1 MKNWIYIIMIG
12 LMGSLVSSCQQSLD
26 DEVQTSQDSPK
37 AANISMR
44 LILDKQSF
52 GSRGTWGKNEDE
64 SNELGIPFENE
75 IDLTDPNALQVTVQV
90 YDTDN
95 TMIEELEVID
105 KTVVRLDTENG
116 RVYTLDGILDF
127 QDTTIKNG
135 NYSCKVIVYANCGTD
150 KEVYTYSAGALIP
163 MWGVR
168 LANLNLANEAENE
181 IDDIYLLRAMAKVE
195 VALHEDIVALFD
207 LTDVV
212 VDKYNTVG
220 NVLPAGYA
228 TAVDTRDLGQQDV
241 FNPNNTPSN
250 TDLSFTE
257 VEGQGAFYA
266 YLPEY
271 QNVGDDVSPATIKVV
286 INGVSYTIE
295 FKNYTSGKPNGSA
308 YNIVRNHYYQYTI
321 TSINTVENVIVTS
334 LSYKCMPWQEIN
346 NGNLNFGHANGD
358 VRN

>member
-26 DEVQTSQDSPK
+26 DEVQISQDSPR

-44 LILDKQSF
+44 LVLDEQSF

-64 SNELGIPFENE
+64 GNALGIPFENE
-75 IDLTDPNALQVTVQV
+75 IDLTDPNALQVIVQV
-90 YDTDN
+90 YDTDD
-95 TMIEELEVID
+95 TMLEELEVVD
-105 KTVVRLDTENG
+105 KTVVRLDIENG
-116 RVYTLDGILDF
+116 RVYTLDGILNF
-127 QDTTIKNG
+127 QDTKIKNG
-135 NYSCKVIVYANCGTD
+135 NYSCKVMVYANCGTN

-257 VEGQGAFYA
+257 VEGQGSFYA

-271 QNVGDDVSPATIKVV
+271 QNVDVDSPAEIRLLIDEKLYN
-286 INGVSYTIE
+286 IQ
-295 FKNYTSGKPNGSA
+295 FKQYIGGQATGES
-308 YNIVRNHYYQYTI
+308 YNIVRNHYYKYTI
-321 TSINTVENVIVTS
+321 TSVSEGTVEVNLTLQYEVEDWTEVTN
-334 LSYKCMPWQEIN
+334 P
-346 NGNLNFGHANGD
+346 GFD
-358 VRN
+358 FD

>member
-271 QNVGDDVSPATIKVV
+271 QNVGVDSPAEIRFLIDEKLYNIQFMHYVGGRAT
-286 INGVSYTIE
+286 GES
-295 FKNYTSGKPNGSA
+295 
-308 YNIVRNHYYQYTI
+308 YNIVRNHYYKYTI
-321 TSINTVENVIVTS
+321 TSVSAETVEVNLSLQYEVEDWTEVTNPG
-334 LSYKCMPWQEIN
+334 LD
-346 NGNLNFGHANGD
+346 FD
-358 VRN
+358 